1 MIFLFA
7 FLLTSLPMPV
17 RPAPILCEPVPVV
30 VCDVDPDT
38 GEMVMRLDYV
48 LACGPL
54 DP

>member
-1 MIFLFA
+1 
-7 FLLTSLPMPV
+7 
-17 RPAPILCEPVPVV
+17 V

>member
-1 MIFLFA
+1 MIPLLA
-7 FLLTSLPMPV
+7 VLLTSLPMPV
-17 RPAPILCEPVPVV
+17 RPPVVCEPVPVV

>member
-17 RPAPILCEPVPVV
+17 RPPVVCEPVPVV

>member
-1 MIFLFA
+1 MTPLLA
-7 FLLTSLPMPV
+7 FLLTSLPMPM
-17 RPAPILCEPVPVV
+17 RPPVVCEPVPVV